1 LTKFICSNYWYNLK
15 FGVTVM
21 GHLYRYESLIDLSLF
36 LTVSMLPFGCINEMI
51 TFSLQKKK
59 KKRERAWF

>member
-1 LTKFICSNYWYNLK
+1 
-15 FGVTVM
+15 M

-59 KKRERAWF
+59 KNREIECFLLFSKKCVFI